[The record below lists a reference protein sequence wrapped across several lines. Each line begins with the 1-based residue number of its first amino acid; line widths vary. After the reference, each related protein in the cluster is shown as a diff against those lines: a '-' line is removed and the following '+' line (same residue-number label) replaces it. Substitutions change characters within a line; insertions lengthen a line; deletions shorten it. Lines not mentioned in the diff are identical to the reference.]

1 MGIMDREYYN
11 NDKANTRNKFNSAE
25 ASRNEEKSLININTS
40 MLVTGGITV
49 ATAIGAAALGAYLI
63 KKLCD

>member
-11 NDKANTRNKFNSAE
+11 NNNKANTRNKFNNAE
-25 ASRNEEKSLININTS
+25 ASRNEEKSL
-40 MLVTGGITV
+40 LVTGGITAV
-49 ATAIGAAALGAYLI
+49 AAVGAVVLGTYLI